1 MKMCFTVLTMKEA
14 AVKLEVNYMVIVGA
28 MVLKKRRR
36 LQKVQRVIKNIN
48 IVGGK
53 DYNATKFFLC

>member
-1 MKMCFTVLTMKEA
+1 MKEA